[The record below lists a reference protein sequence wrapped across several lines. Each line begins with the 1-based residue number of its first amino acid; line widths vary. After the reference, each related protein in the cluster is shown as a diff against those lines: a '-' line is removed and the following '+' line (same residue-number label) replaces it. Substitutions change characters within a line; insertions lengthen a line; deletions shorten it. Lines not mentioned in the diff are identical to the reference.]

1 MDVLFIGGTG
11 QISEPCVA
19 RSVALGHKVFVL
31 NRGTSG
37 RPLPHG
43 VEAIAGDM
51 NANDPYANLGDRKFD
66 VVCQFRAFT
75 PREVARDIE
84 TFTGRTGQYI
94 FISSASVYEKPARHY
109 VITEKTPTVNPFW
122 GYSQQKIAG
131 EQLLRQARGFGWT
144 IVRPSHTMR
153 TGLPAQ
159 MNDGDGLGHRLMAGK
174 PVLLSGDGTSLWTLT
189 RPVDFAVPFVRLF
202 GKDEALGEDF
212 HISQHLHG
220 YTWNQI
226 YAALARGLGVEADIA
241 HVPADTL
248 VKYNRDWTGPLFGDK
263 AWPALFDNEKV
274 MSVAGEFS
282 CETDLDAVV
291 ADSVASFKARA
302 ADGTPAPG
310 AEDALTDRIVAEQ
323 RALGA

>member
-19 RSVALGHKVFVL
+19 RSVALGHKVCLL
-31 NRGTSG
+31 NRGNSD

-51 NANDPYANLGDRKFD
+51 DADDPYANLGDRKFD

-75 PREVARDIE
+75 PAQVTRDIE
-84 TFTGRTGQYI
+84 TFTGRAEQYI

-109 VITEKTPTVNPFW
+109 VITEKTPVVNPFW
-122 GYSQQKIAG
+122 DYSQQKIAG
-131 EQLLRQARGFGWT
+131 EKRLREAKGLGWT

-153 TGLPAQ
+153 TGLPTQ
-159 MNDGDGLGHRLMAGK
+159 MSDGDGLGHRILAGK

-189 RPVDFAVPFVRLF
+189 RPVDFAVPFVGLF
-202 GKDEALGEDF
+202 GKNKALGEDF

-226 YAALARGLGVEADIA
+226 YEALARGLGVEADIA

-248 VKYNRDWTGPLFGDK
+248 VRYNRDWIGPLFGDK

-274 MSVAGEFS
+274 MSVAGDFA
-282 CETDLDAVV
+282 CETDLDTVV
-291 ADSVASFKARA
+291 ADSVASFRARA
-302 ADGTPAPG
+302 TKGSSAPDPD
-310 AEDALTDRIVAEQ
+310 DALIDRIVKEQ
-323 RALGA
+323 RALGT

>member
-1 MDVLFIGGTG
+1 MDILFIGGTG
-11 QISEPCVA
+11 QISEPCVVHA
-19 RSVALGHKVFVL
+19 VSEGHKVFLL
-31 NRGTSG
+31 NRGTSN
-37 RPLPHG
+37 RPLPPG

-51 NANDPYANLGDRKFD
+51 AADDPYANLGDRKFD

-75 PREVARDIE
+75 PDEVARDIA
-84 TFTGRTGQYI
+84 TFSGRVGQYV

-109 VITEKTPTVNPFW
+109 VITEKTPVVNPFW
-122 GYSQQKIAG
+122 AYSQQKIACEALIKQSKG
-131 EQLLRQARGFGWT
+131 LGWT

-159 MNDGDGLGHRLMAGK
+159 MSDGDGLGYRMLAGK

-189 RPVDFAVPFVRLF
+189 RPVDFAVPFVGLF
-202 GKDEALGEDF
+202 GKDEALGEDV
-212 HISQHLHG
+212 HISQHLFG

-226 YAALARGLGVEADIA
+226 YTALARGLGVEADIV

-248 VKYNRDWTGPLFGDK
+248 VRYNTDWTGPLFGDK

-274 MSVAGEFS
+274 MSIAGAFT

-302 ADGTPAPG
+302 TNGTPAPG
-310 AEDALTDRIVAEQ
+310 LEDALIDRIVREQ
-323 RALGA
+323 RTLGA